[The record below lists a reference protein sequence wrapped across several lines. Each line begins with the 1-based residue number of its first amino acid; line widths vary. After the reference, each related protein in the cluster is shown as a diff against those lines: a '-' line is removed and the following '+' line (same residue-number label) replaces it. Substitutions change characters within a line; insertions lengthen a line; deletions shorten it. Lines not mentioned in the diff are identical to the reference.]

1 MTDATT
7 AASGTLSTQGTSLTP
22 TSGSN
27 STSALGENDFLKLMM
42 DQLKN
47 QDPLNPSDPTQYMSE
62 LASFSS
68 LEQEMNISTSAST
81 TASQQSSSA
90 AINLLGKT
98 VSYTGSD
105 GTSGAGTVTKV
116 DFGSSGPTL
125 TVGTTSGIAMSSVT
139 EAS

>member
-7 AASGTLSTQGTSLTP
+7 AAGGTLSTQGTSLTP

-27 STSALGENDFLKLMM
+27 STSALGENDFLELMM

-47 QDPLNPSDPTQYMSE
+47 QNPLNPSDPTQYMSE

-105 GTSGAGTVTKV
+105 GTSGSGTVTKV
-116 DFGSSGPTL
+116 AFGSSGPTL